1 MHISVYM
8 NQQVQYDDVKI
19 TRNKS
24 GECVVK
30 IWRIDFLS
38 S

>member
-1 MHISVYM
+1 MHISVYV
-8 NQQVQYDDVKI
+8 NQQVHYDDVEI
-19 TRNKS
+19 TCNKS
-24 GECVVK
+24 GECMVK